1 MGNFL
6 FASIHGYLLY
16 STLTLIEK
24 WQQGAETKSGTM
36 MTSKRSA
43 IAGLGDTIRIALHEV
58 ANQSFDLPDGT
69 HICHHQ

>member
-24 WQQGAETKSGTM
+24 WQQGAETKSGTQ
-36 MTSKRSA
+36 MTFKHFLREASPKQPPW
-43 IAGLGDTIRIALHEV
+43 LLT
-58 ANQSFDLPDGT
+58 
-69 HICHHQ
+69 